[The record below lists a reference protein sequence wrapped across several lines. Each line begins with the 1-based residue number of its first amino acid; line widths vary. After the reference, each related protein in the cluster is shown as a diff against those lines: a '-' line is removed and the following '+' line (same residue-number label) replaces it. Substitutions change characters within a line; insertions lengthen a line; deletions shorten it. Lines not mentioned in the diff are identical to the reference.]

1 MKVLFFSFTRDRSF
15 PVVVTLVLI
24 GRAVFTTW
32 GTMMRD
38 FSAGLSETE
47 ALAAGKLLRSI
58 GFVDLEAAAFIWLKR
73 SFWLAAFW
81 SQGIEHEQ
89 AAKAGHEIRTR
100 TRSMRRKDRTEG
112 MDFTI
117 VTTVGVGGG

>member
-15 PVVVTLVLI
+15 PVVVTLGLT
-24 GRAVFTTW
+24 GRTVFTTC

-47 ALAAGKLLRSI
+47 VFAAGKPLRSSGCV
-58 GFVDLEAAAFIWLKR
+58 GFAAAAFIWLKR
-73 SFWLAAFW
+73 SLWFAAFW

-89 AAKAGHEIRTR
+89 AAKTGHETR
-100 TRSMRRKDRTEG
+100 ARARRMMRRNRTVG
-112 MDFTI
+112 MAFTI
-117 VTTVGVGGG
+117 VTTVSACGG